1 MLYLGHFNYRDAND
15 PEENFVLLPV
25 VVRADDPEDALNK
38 MAVHFEDVREGSD
51 LLDGANQ
58 IFLDSLI
65 ELEEAPDDPVLVQW
79 TKVVP
84 TAKGLTLVN
93 DVLPLSE
100 GEESE
105 PEAYGYVWSDEED
118 GTDGEDEGTGDD
130 EAFYDD
136 EPFITFAE
144 E

>member
-25 VVRADDPEDALNK
+25 VVRAEDPEEALAK
-38 MAVHFEDVREGSD
+38 MATHFEDVRETSD
-51 LLDGANQ
+51 LLDGANE

-65 ELEEAPDDPVLVQW
+65 ELEEAPDDAVLVQW

-93 DVLPLSE
+93 DVLPLSGVEE
-100 GEESE
+100 GE
-105 PEAYGYVWSDEED
+105 PEAYGYVWADED
-118 GTDGEDEGTGDD
+118 AADDDLADD
-130 EAFYDD
+130 EDAFYDD
-136 EPFITFAE
+136 EPFIEFSE